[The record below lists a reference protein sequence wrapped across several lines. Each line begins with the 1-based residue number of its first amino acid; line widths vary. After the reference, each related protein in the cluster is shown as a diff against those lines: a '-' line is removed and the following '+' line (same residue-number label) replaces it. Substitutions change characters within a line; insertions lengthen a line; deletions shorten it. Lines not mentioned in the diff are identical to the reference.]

1 MLYFPNSDCLDS
13 AVGSTTEVFK
23 PPWLAFAQGK
33 AGVRMLAQ
41 SMAREYG
48 PKGLHVVHLIID
60 GLVNGDRIRS
70 MLGKDFERVDAKSIS
85 TESTA
90 ETVWQLHAQHPS
102 AWTNELEVRNPL
114 DNW

>member
-1 MLYFPNSDCLDS
+1 MVPKGETQGLVSCGTVLFIG
-13 AVGSTTEVFK
+13 ATGGVRGK
-23 PPWLAFAQGK
+23 PPWIAFAQGK

-60 GLVNGDRIRS
+60 GLVNGERIRS

-102 AWTNELEVRNPL
+102 AWTNELEV
-114 DNW
+114 